1 MSYVISRMN
10 RFGLSTLCAFGSF
23 AGPAGAQDANDAVLE
38 EIIVSAQKRTES
50 LKDVPISIS
59 VYTGEE
65 IARSRIESLQD
76 YMQQTPNVSFNNG
89 GTSASYD
96 MGIRG
101 VSNIGGASNVF
112 GVYVDEFNVAPG
124 SINATFDQRLLDV
137 ERLEVLRGPQGT
149 FFGRNVSGG
158 AINITTRKPQ
168 NRFEAQALA
177 EIANH
182 DSYLAR
188 GSLNVPLSDNR
199 VLMRASA
206 YGESYG
212 GFLKNDGPSNA
223 TNDREQ
229 YGGRLALRFLPTER
243 VTGDLSVSYTTLD
256 QGFPNF
262 VPSGTLDS
270 VLASFGLQ
278 PFPLTA
284 GFYPDNVKHIETNL
298 GRRTKADTLIASGR
312 LEYAGEG
319 FSVVSVT
326 GYIDSETTF
335 KGESDY
341 TAYDMYFDDSFNNL
355 NSWSTELRAQSNT
368 HSPWQWMIG
377 AIYAKD
383 DIDVFTNRS
392 FGPDW
397 FHVLLGLPQG
407 FPIPPDVSV
416 INDLRTQNIATY
428 GLFGE
433 MSWTGLADKLKVSLS
448 GRWQRD
454 EIDQSYYAPR
464 QSPFPPF
471 PSTLDDFSGSANFS
485 SFMPRL
491 AATYKLSEQVTGY
504 GVVAKGVKPGGYNLG
519 SEEVVGS
526 PATYNPEELWNY
538 EVGLKG
544 EFLDRRLR
552 LDLAAFLMDWN
563 QIQVGQFFFDPDTL
577 SGVDLTANG
586 TSAQSKGME
595 LGFLLAATSRLRFSG
610 SVGYTD
616 ATFDDYPNA
625 IVGANGQTA
634 DLTGN
639 MLPLSTKWTVN
650 ANAEYRQ
657 PVAGSTEVFGR
668 VEFVYRG
675 DTYDDI
681 QNRDIEGELIP
692 SYHVWNL
699 RVGMERDRYSLIA
712 FVDNVTN
719 DDYVSGWLADSSLS
733 GVLAVVNPRTFG
745 LRFMARFD

>member
-1 MSYVISRMN
+1 MSYVTTKLNRMSLAMLCA
-10 RFGLSTLCAFGSF
+10 LSTLTGRVD
-23 AGPAGAQDANDAVLE
+23 AQDAGEGALE
-38 EIIVSAQKRTES
+38 EIVVSAQKRVES

-59 VYTGEE
+59 VFSGEE
-65 IARSRIESLQD
+65 IERSRIESLQD

-89 GTSASYD
+89 GTPASFEL
-96 MGIRG
+96 GIRG

-168 NRFEAQALA
+168 DRFEAQVLA

-188 GSLNVPLSDNR
+188 GSLNLPLSDGR
-199 VLMRASA
+199 LLMRTSA

-229 YGGRLALRFLPTER
+229 YGARVALRFLPTDG
-243 VTGDLSVSYTTLD
+243 VTADLSVSYTSLE

-278 PFPLTA
+278 PFPLQA
-284 GFYPDNVKHIETNL
+284 GFYPDNVDHIETDL
-298 GRRTKADTLIASGR
+298 GRRTAADTLIASGR
-312 LEYAGEG
+312 LEFAGEG

-341 TAYDMYFDDSFNNL
+341 TAYDMYFDDSYNNL
-355 NSWSTELRAQSNT
+355 DSWSTELRAQST
-368 HSPWQWMIG
+368 TQAPWQWMIG

-383 DIDVFTNRS
+383 DIDVFVNRS

-407 FPIPPDVSV
+407 FPIPPNVSV
-416 INDLRTQNIATY
+416 INDLRTQNISTY

-433 MSWTGLADKLKVSLS
+433 LSWMGLADRLKLSLS

-454 EIDQSYYAPR
+454 EIEQSYYAPR

-471 PSTLDDFSGSANFS
+471 PATLDDFSGDASFS
-485 SFMPRL
+485 NFMPRI
-491 AATYKLSEQVTGY
+491 AATFKLTDQVTAY

-519 SEEVVGS
+519 SEEVPGS
-526 PATYNPEELWNY
+526 PPTYNEEDLWNY

-544 EFLDRRLR
+544 DFFERRLR
-552 LDLAAFLMDWN
+552 LDLAAFLMDWD

-586 TSAQSKGME
+586 TSAQSKGFE
-595 LGFLLAATSRLRFSG
+595 LGLALAATSRLRFSA

-616 ATFDDYPNA
+616 ATFDDFRNA

-634 DLTGN
+634 DVTGN
-639 MLPLSTKWTVN
+639 MLPLSSKWT
-650 ANAEYRQ
+650 ANADVEYRH
-657 PVAGSTEVFGR
+657 PVAPSTDLFAK
-668 VEFVYRG
+668 VEYVYRG

-681 QNRDIEGELIP
+681 QNRDVDGELIP
-692 SYHVWNL
+692 AYHVWNL
-699 RVGMERDRYSLIA
+699 RVGMERDRYSVIA
-712 FVDNVTN
+712 FMDNVTN
-719 DDYVSGWLADSSLS
+719 DDYLSGWLADSSLS
-733 GVLAVVNPRTFG
+733 GVLAVVNPRSFG
-745 LRFMARFD
+745 VRFIARFE